1 MEVSQSTQNQDQNR
15 DATQP
20 MNTATD
26 SATSQER
33 DPANTAPVTT
43 THAPTPQANA
53 EGKEAQPNLEP
64 AAATVPVAAPAQ
76 LAEANPSKEEKPAPN
91 TPTAAT
97 SNEQPAQ
104 SSQTEQPKD
113 EKPEK
118 DAPQASQQPTD
129 ATQDSN
135 SSTNAAP
142 PNALQASQQ
151 STNVTQDTKSTPAA
165 AQTNARQDA
174 SANNAAS
181 GAQEADDGF
190 THQEIAMPH
199 VKYAQN
205 TIRSLKSRR
214 EAGAFLQPVDPIALR
229 IPHYTQ
235 IIKEPMDL
243 GTIDLKLALTSHR
256 IKLATSTNSSQT
268 RMTDKLKHAIDSK
281 RVDPEKDY
289 YTAVDQFERDV
300 FRVFNNCVRFN
311 GAEHI
316 FSKNAEVLR
325 SVFEKQRKGLATAVA
340 VAEEQNSP
348 EARAR
353 RNSSALPTIRRSAT
367 GGRPKREIHPPPSRD
382 LPWTEEYMNPASK
395 RAVAARL
402 GRSMENISQREQSY
416 WAKVISDE
424 LKFCY
429 RVIDDLLKPAH
440 QDVAWVFYDLPA
452 KDFDWAPAYYTIIK
466 KPIALIPIQR
476 KLKSGGHP
484 DLAAFDAD
492 MQLMFRNCFTFNPP
506 DSDVYIMGATLKDVY
521 EAKMQKKPV
530 PPPFPVDD
538 DDEDE
543 DEDEDEEDEDDDE
556 DDANA
561 VLVQQLQKQ
570 IGELESTLE
579 TLESGKNKN
588 PLLITSTRVALNSVQ
603 AALAGAMSV
612 TGMSK
617 RKNKKRSASSL
628 DKKSKAGD
636 KKRKSPAAKKPRTS
650 GSSPTSRKRGTGAG
664 SDEDDVRTV
673 TFDQKEELAAK
684 ITELSDE
691 RLEGAIRIINEDK
704 PPDAQG
710 AEDEEIELDIDELSP
725 QTLYKLYKYVVRPKK
740 KSAST
745 ADIGPN
751 GKPVPASAPIDGRK
765 RGTGGLKKK
774 NLDEDEEAAR
784 IARLQQQLQ
793 QFNDVSTGAAP
804 ASAASAASDA
814 NHAGPDT
821 ASKHDDLVASESSSN
836 EDESESESESD
847 MD

>member
-1 MEVSQSTQNQDQNR
+1 MEVSQSTQNHEQNR

-20 MNTATD
+20 TNAATD
-26 SATSQER
+26 TAAPQER
-33 DPANTAPVTT
+33 DSTDTTSVTESHATAPATNAEAKDAQPQSET
-43 THAPTPQANA
+43 SAASAPT
-53 EGKEAQPNLEP
+53 
-64 AAATVPVAAPAQ
+64 AAPAQ
-76 LAEANPSKEEKPAPN
+76 PTEATPSKEEQPTDAKITAP
-91 TPTAAT
+91 T
-97 SNEQPAQ
+97 SEQPAQ
-104 SSQTEQPKD
+104 PAQPDQPTDAKIEAPTSEQPAQPSQSEQPKD
-113 EKPEK
+113 AEPEK
-118 DAPQASQQPTD
+118 GEP
-129 ATQDSN
+129 
-135 SSTNAAP
+135 
-142 PNALQASQQ
+142 QASQQ
-151 STNVTQDTKSTPAA
+151 STSAPEESNPTPAA
-165 AQTNARQDA
+165 APSNAPQDA
-174 SANNAAS
+174 NVNRTDS
-181 GAQEADDGF
+181 GAQPADDGL
-190 THQEIAMPH
+190 THQDIAMPH

-256 IKLATSTNSSQT
+256 IKVATSTNSSQT

-289 YTAVDQFERDV
+289 YTTVDQFERDV

-452 KDFDWAPAYYTIIK
+452 KDFDWAPAYYSIIK

-530 PPPFPVDD
+530 PPPFPADD
-538 DDEDE
+538 DD
-543 DEDEDEEDEDDDE
+543 EDEDDDE
-556 DDANA
+556 DDDDDDEDDDDANT

-579 TLESGKNKN
+579 TLENGKNKN

-650 GSSPTSRKRGTGAG
+650 GSSPTSRKRGAGAG

-704 PPDAQG
+704 PPGAQG

-740 KSAST
+740 KSASST
-745 ADIGPN
+745 DIGPN

-793 QFNDVSTGAAP
+793 QFNDVSAGAASTP
-804 ASAASAASDA
+804 AASGTSDA
-814 NHAGPDT
+814 HTAGADT
-821 ASKHDDLVASESSSN
+821 ATKHDDLVASESSSN

>member
-1 MEVSQSTQNQDQNR
+1 MEASQSTHHEQNR

-20 MNTATD
+20 TNAATD
-26 SATSQER
+26 TAAPQER
-33 DPANTAPVTT
+33 DSTDTTSVTESHATAPATNAEAKDAQPQSET
-43 THAPTPQANA
+43 PAASAPT
-53 EGKEAQPNLEP
+53 
-64 AAATVPVAAPAQ
+64 AAPAQ
-76 LAEANPSKEEKPAPN
+76 PTEATPSKEEQPTDAKITAP
-91 TPTAAT
+91 T
-97 SNEQPAQ
+97 SEQPAQ
-104 SSQTEQPKD
+104 PAQSEQPTDAKIEAPTSEQPAQPFQSEQPKD
-113 EKPEK
+113 AEPEK
-118 DAPQASQQPTD
+118 GEP
-129 ATQDSN
+129 
-135 SSTNAAP
+135 
-142 PNALQASQQ
+142 QASQQ
-151 STNVTQDTKSTPAA
+151 STSAPEESNPTPAA
-165 AQTNARQDA
+165 APSNAPQDA
-174 SANNAAS
+174 NVNRTDS
-181 GAQEADDGF
+181 GAQPADDGL
-190 THQEIAMPH
+190 THQDIAMPH

-256 IKLATSTNSSQT
+256 IKVATSTNNSQT

-289 YTAVDQFERDV
+289 YTTVDQFERDV

-452 KDFDWAPAYYTIIK
+452 KDFDWAPAYYSIIK

-530 PPPFPVDD
+530 PPPFPADD

-543 DEDEDEEDEDDDE
+543 DDDEDDDDDDE
-556 DDANA
+556 DDDDANA

-579 TLESGKNKN
+579 TLENGKNKN

-628 DKKSKAGD
+628 DKKNKAGD

-650 GSSPTSRKRGTGAG
+650 GSSPTSRKRGAGAG

-704 PPDAQG
+704 PPGAQG

-740 KSAST
+740 KSASST
-745 ADIGPN
+745 DIGPN

-793 QFNDVSTGAAP
+793 QFNDVSAGAASTP
-804 ASAASAASDA
+804 AASGTSDA
-814 NHAGPDT
+814 HTAGADT
-821 ASKHDDLVASESSSN
+821 ATKHDDLVASESSSN

>member
-1 MEVSQSTQNQDQNR
+1 MEVSQSTQNHEQNR

-20 MNTATD
+20 TNAATD
-26 SATSQER
+26 TAAPQER
-33 DPANTAPVTT
+33 DSTDTTSVTESHATAPAT
-43 THAPTPQANA
+43 NA
-53 EGKEAQPNLEP
+53 EAKDAQPQSETSAASVP
-64 AAATVPVAAPAQ
+64 AAAPAQ
-76 LAEANPSKEEKPAPN
+76 PTEATPSKEEQ
-91 TPTAAT
+91 PTDAKIEVPT
-97 SNEQPAQ
+97 SEQPAQ
-104 SSQTEQPKD
+104 PFQSEQPKD
-113 EKPEK
+113 AEPEK
-118 DAPQASQQPTD
+118 NES
-129 ATQDSN
+129 
-135 SSTNAAP
+135 
-142 PNALQASQQ
+142 QASQQ
-151 STNVTQDTKSTPAA
+151 STSAPQESNPTPAA
-165 AQTNARQDA
+165 APTNAPQDA
-174 SANNAAS
+174 NVNHSET
-181 GAQEADDGF
+181 GAQQEDDGL
-190 THQEIAMPH
+190 THQDIAMPH

-281 RVDPEKDY
+281 RIDPEKDY
-289 YTAVDQFERDV
+289 YTTVDQFERDV

-452 KDFDWAPAYYTIIK
+452 KDFDWAPAYYSIIK

-530 PPPFPVDD
+530 PPPFPADD

-543 DEDEDEEDEDDDE
+543 DDDEDDDDDDE
-556 DDANA
+556 DDDDANA

-650 GSSPTSRKRGTGAG
+650 GSSPTSRKRGAGAG

-740 KSAST
+740 KSASS
-745 ADIGPN
+745 AEIGPN

-793 QFNDVSTGAAP
+793 QFNDVSAGAASTP
-804 ASAASAASDA
+804 AASGTSDA
-814 NHAGPDT
+814 HTAGADT
-821 ASKHDDLVASESSSN
+821 ATKHDDLVASESSSN

>member
-1 MEVSQSTQNQDQNR
+1 MEASQSTQNHEQNR

-20 MNTATD
+20 TNAATD
-26 SATSQER
+26 TAAPQER
-33 DPANTAPVTT
+33 DSTDTTSVTESHATAPATNAEAKDAQPQSET
-43 THAPTPQANA
+43 PAASAPT
-53 EGKEAQPNLEP
+53 
-64 AAATVPVAAPAQ
+64 AAPAQ
-76 LAEANPSKEEKPAPN
+76 PTEATPSKEEQPTDAKITAP
-91 TPTAAT
+91 T
-97 SNEQPAQ
+97 SEQPAQ
-104 SSQTEQPKD
+104 PAQSEQPTDAKIEAPTSEQPAQPFQSEQPKD
-113 EKPEK
+113 AEPEK
-118 DAPQASQQPTD
+118 GEP
-129 ATQDSN
+129 
-135 SSTNAAP
+135 
-142 PNALQASQQ
+142 QASQQ
-151 STNVTQDTKSTPAA
+151 STSAPEESNPTPAA
-165 AQTNARQDA
+165 APSNAPQDA
-174 SANNAAS
+174 NVNRTDS
-181 GAQEADDGF
+181 GAQPADDGL
-190 THQEIAMPH
+190 THQDIAMPH

-256 IKLATSTNSSQT
+256 IKVATSTNNSQT

-289 YTAVDQFERDV
+289 YTTVDQFERDV

-452 KDFDWAPAYYTIIK
+452 KDFDWAPAYYSIIK

-530 PPPFPVDD
+530 PPPFPADD

-543 DEDEDEEDEDDDE
+543 DDDEDDDDDDE
-556 DDANA
+556 DDDDANA

-579 TLESGKNKN
+579 TLENGKNKN

-650 GSSPTSRKRGTGAG
+650 GSSPTSRKRGAGAG

-704 PPDAQG
+704 PPGAQG

-740 KSAST
+740 KSASST
-745 ADIGPN
+745 DIGPN

-793 QFNDVSTGAAP
+793 QFNDVSAGAASTP
-804 ASAASAASDA
+804 AASGTSDA
-814 NHAGPDT
+814 HTAGADT
-821 ASKHDDLVASESSSN
+821 ATKHDDLVASESSSN

>member
-1 MEVSQSTQNQDQNR
+1 MEVSQSTQNHEQNR

-20 MNTATD
+20 TNAATD
-26 SATSQER
+26 TAAPQER
-33 DPANTAPVTT
+33 DSTDTTSVTESHATAPATNAEAKDAQPQSET
-43 THAPTPQANA
+43 SAASAPT
-53 EGKEAQPNLEP
+53 
-64 AAATVPVAAPAQ
+64 AAPAQ
-76 LAEANPSKEEKPAPN
+76 PTEATPSKEEQPTDAKITAP
-91 TPTAAT
+91 T
-97 SNEQPAQ
+97 SEQPAQ
-104 SSQTEQPKD
+104 PAQPDQPTDAKIEAPTSEQPAQPSQSEQPKD
-113 EKPEK
+113 AEPEK
-118 DAPQASQQPTD
+118 GEP
-129 ATQDSN
+129 
-135 SSTNAAP
+135 
-142 PNALQASQQ
+142 QASQQ
-151 STNVTQDTKSTPAA
+151 STSAPEESNPTPAA
-165 AQTNARQDA
+165 APSNAPQDA
-174 SANNAAS
+174 NVNRTDS
-181 GAQEADDGF
+181 GAQPADDGL
-190 THQEIAMPH
+190 THQDIAMPH

-256 IKLATSTNSSQT
+256 IKVATSTNSSQT

-289 YTAVDQFERDV
+289 YTTVDQFERDV

-452 KDFDWAPAYYTIIK
+452 KDFDWAPAYYSIIK

-530 PPPFPVDD
+530 PPPFPADD
-538 DDEDE
+538 DDE
-543 DEDEDEEDEDDDE
+543 DE

-579 TLESGKNKN
+579 TLENGKNKN

-650 GSSPTSRKRGTGAG
+650 GSSPTSRKRGAGAG

-704 PPDAQG
+704 PPGAQG

-740 KSAST
+740 KSASST
-745 ADIGPN
+745 DIGPN

-793 QFNDVSTGAAP
+793 QFNDVSAGAASTP
-804 ASAASAASDA
+804 AASGTSDA
-814 NHAGPDT
+814 HTAGADT
-821 ASKHDDLVASESSSN
+821 ATKHDDLVASESSSN

>member
-1 MEVSQSTQNQDQNR
+1 MEVSQSTQNHEQNR

-20 MNTATD
+20 TNAATD
-26 SATSQER
+26 TAAPQER
-33 DPANTAPVTT
+33 DSTDTTSVTESHATAPATNAEAKDAQPQSET
-43 THAPTPQANA
+43 SAASAPT
-53 EGKEAQPNLEP
+53 
-64 AAATVPVAAPAQ
+64 AAPAQ
-76 LAEANPSKEEKPAPN
+76 PTEATPSKEEQPTDAKITAP
-91 TPTAAT
+91 T
-97 SNEQPAQ
+97 SEQPAQ
-104 SSQTEQPKD
+104 PSQSEQPKD
-113 EKPEK
+113 AEPEK
-118 DAPQASQQPTD
+118 GEP
-129 ATQDSN
+129 
-135 SSTNAAP
+135 
-142 PNALQASQQ
+142 QASQQ
-151 STNVTQDTKSTPAA
+151 STSAPEESNPTPAA
-165 AQTNARQDA
+165 APSNAPQDA
-174 SANNAAS
+174 NVNRTDS
-181 GAQEADDGF
+181 GAQPADDGL
-190 THQEIAMPH
+190 THQDIAMPH

-256 IKLATSTNSSQT
+256 IKVATSTNSSQT

-289 YTAVDQFERDV
+289 YTTVDQFERDV

-452 KDFDWAPAYYTIIK
+452 KDFDWAPAYYSIIK

-530 PPPFPVDD
+530 PPPFPADD

-543 DEDEDEEDEDDDE
+543 DDDEDDDDDDE
-556 DDANA
+556 DDDDANA

-579 TLESGKNKN
+579 TLENGKNKN

-650 GSSPTSRKRGTGAG
+650 GSSPTSRKRGAGAG

-704 PPDAQG
+704 PPGAQG

-740 KSAST
+740 KSASST
-745 ADIGPN
+745 DIGPN

-793 QFNDVSTGAAP
+793 QFNDVSAGAASTP
-804 ASAASAASDA
+804 AASGASDA
-814 NHAGPDT
+814 HTAGADT
-821 ASKHDDLVASESSSN
+821 ATKHDDLVASESSSN

>member
-1 MEVSQSTQNQDQNR
+1 MEVSQSTQNHEQNR

-20 MNTATD
+20 TNAATD
-26 SATSQER
+26 TAAPQER
-33 DPANTAPVTT
+33 DSTDTTSVTESHATAPATNAEAKDAQPQSET
-43 THAPTPQANA
+43 SAASAPT
-53 EGKEAQPNLEP
+53 
-64 AAATVPVAAPAQ
+64 AAPAQ
-76 LAEANPSKEEKPAPN
+76 PTEATPSKEEQPTDAKITAP
-91 TPTAAT
+91 T
-97 SNEQPAQ
+97 SEQPAQ
-104 SSQTEQPKD
+104 PAQPDQPTDAKIEAPTSEQPAQPSQSEQPKD
-113 EKPEK
+113 AEPEK
-118 DAPQASQQPTD
+118 GEP
-129 ATQDSN
+129 
-135 SSTNAAP
+135 
-142 PNALQASQQ
+142 QASQQ
-151 STNVTQDTKSTPAA
+151 STSAPEESNPTPAA
-165 AQTNARQDA
+165 APSNAPQDA
-174 SANNAAS
+174 NVNRTDS
-181 GAQEADDGF
+181 GAQPADDGL
-190 THQEIAMPH
+190 THQDIAMPH

-256 IKLATSTNSSQT
+256 IKVATSTNNSQT

-289 YTAVDQFERDV
+289 YTTVDQFERDV

-452 KDFDWAPAYYTIIK
+452 KDFDWAPAYYSIIK

-530 PPPFPVDD
+530 PPPFPADD

-543 DEDEDEEDEDDDE
+543 DDDEDDDDDDE
-556 DDANA
+556 DDDDANA

-579 TLESGKNKN
+579 TLENGKNKN

-650 GSSPTSRKRGTGAG
+650 GSSPTSRKRGAGAG

-704 PPDAQG
+704 PPGAQG

-740 KSAST
+740 KSASST
-745 ADIGPN
+745 DIGPN

-793 QFNDVSTGAAP
+793 QFNDVSAGAASTP
-804 ASAASAASDA
+804 AASGTSDA
-814 NHAGPDT
+814 HTAGADT
-821 ASKHDDLVASESSSN
+821 ATKHDDLVASESSSN

>member
-1 MEVSQSTQNQDQNR
+1 MEVSQSTQNHEQNR

-20 MNTATD
+20 TNAATD
-26 SATSQER
+26 TAAPQER
-33 DPANTAPVTT
+33 DSTDTTSVTESHATAPATNAEAKDAQPQSET
-43 THAPTPQANA
+43 PAASAPT
-53 EGKEAQPNLEP
+53 
-64 AAATVPVAAPAQ
+64 AAPAQ
-76 LAEANPSKEEKPAPN
+76 PTEATPSKEEQPTDAKITAP
-91 TPTAAT
+91 T
-97 SNEQPAQ
+97 SEQPAQ
-104 SSQTEQPKD
+104 PAQSEQPTDAKIEVPTSEQPAQPFQSEQPKD
-113 EKPEK
+113 AEPEK
-118 DAPQASQQPTD
+118 GEP
-129 ATQDSN
+129 
-135 SSTNAAP
+135 
-142 PNALQASQQ
+142 QASQQ
-151 STNVTQDTKSTPAA
+151 STSAPEESNPTPAA
-165 AQTNARQDA
+165 APSNAPQDA
-174 SANNAAS
+174 NVNRTDT
-181 GAQEADDGF
+181 GAQPADDGL
-190 THQEIAMPH
+190 THQDIAMPH

-256 IKLATSTNSSQT
+256 IKVATSTNNSQT

-289 YTAVDQFERDV
+289 YTTVDQFERDV

-452 KDFDWAPAYYTIIK
+452 KDFDWAPAYYSIIK

-530 PPPFPVDD
+530 PPPFPADD

-543 DEDEDEEDEDDDE
+543 DDDEDDDDDDE
-556 DDANA
+556 DDDDANA

-579 TLESGKNKN
+579 TLENGKNKN

-636 KKRKSPAAKKPRTS
+636 RKRKSPAAKKPRTS
-650 GSSPTSRKRGTGAG
+650 GSSPTSRKRGAGAG

-704 PPDAQG
+704 PPGAQG

-740 KSAST
+740 KSASST
-745 ADIGPN
+745 DIGPN

-793 QFNDVSTGAAP
+793 QFNDVSAGAASTP
-804 ASAASAASDA
+804 AASGTSDA
-814 NHAGPDT
+814 HTAGADT
-821 ASKHDDLVASESSSN
+821 ATKHDDLVASESSSN

>member
-1 MEVSQSTQNQDQNR
+1 MEVSQSIQNHEQNR

-20 MNTATD
+20 TNAATD
-26 SATSQER
+26 TAAPQER
-33 DPANTAPVTT
+33 DSTDTTSVTESHATAPATNAEAKDAQPQSET
-43 THAPTPQANA
+43 SAASAPT
-53 EGKEAQPNLEP
+53 
-64 AAATVPVAAPAQ
+64 AAPAQ
-76 LAEANPSKEEKPAPN
+76 PTEATPSKEEQPTDAKITAP
-91 TPTAAT
+91 T
-97 SNEQPAQ
+97 SEQPAQ
-104 SSQTEQPKD
+104 PAQPDQPTDAKIEAPTSEQPAQPSQSEQPKD
-113 EKPEK
+113 AEPEK
-118 DAPQASQQPTD
+118 GEP
-129 ATQDSN
+129 
-135 SSTNAAP
+135 
-142 PNALQASQQ
+142 QASQQ
-151 STNVTQDTKSTPAA
+151 STNAPEESNPTPAA
-165 AQTNARQDA
+165 APSNAPQDA
-174 SANNAAS
+174 NVNRTDS
-181 GAQEADDGF
+181 GAQPADDGL
-190 THQEIAMPH
+190 THQDIAMPH

-256 IKLATSTNSSQT
+256 IKVATSTNSSQT

-289 YTAVDQFERDV
+289 YTTVDQFERDV

-452 KDFDWAPAYYTIIK
+452 KDFDWAPAYYSIIK

-530 PPPFPVDD
+530 PPPFPADD

-543 DEDEDEEDEDDDE
+543 DDDEDDDDDDE
-556 DDANA
+556 DDDDANA

-579 TLESGKNKN
+579 TLENGKNKN

-650 GSSPTSRKRGTGAG
+650 GSSPTSRKRGAGAG

-704 PPDAQG
+704 PPGAQG

-740 KSAST
+740 KSASST
-745 ADIGPN
+745 DIGPN

-793 QFNDVSTGAAP
+793 QFNDVSAGAASTP
-804 ASAASAASDA
+804 AASGTSDA
-814 NHAGPDT
+814 HTAGADT
-821 ASKHDDLVASESSSN
+821 ATKHDDLVASESSSN

>member
-1 MEVSQSTQNQDQNR
+1 MEVSQSTQNHEQNR

-20 MNTATD
+20 TNAATD
-26 SATSQER
+26 TAAPQER
-33 DPANTAPVTT
+33 DSTDTTSVTESHATAPATNAEAKDAQPQSET
-43 THAPTPQANA
+43 PAASAPT
-53 EGKEAQPNLEP
+53 
-64 AAATVPVAAPAQ
+64 AAPAQ
-76 LAEANPSKEEKPAPN
+76 PTEATPSKEEQPTDAKITAP
-91 TPTAAT
+91 T
-97 SNEQPAQ
+97 SEQPAQ
-104 SSQTEQPKD
+104 PAQPDQPTDAKIEAPTSEQPAQPSQSEQPKD
-113 EKPEK
+113 AEPEK
-118 DAPQASQQPTD
+118 GEP
-129 ATQDSN
+129 
-135 SSTNAAP
+135 
-142 PNALQASQQ
+142 QASQQ
-151 STNVTQDTKSTPAA
+151 STSAPEESNPSPAA
-165 AQTNARQDA
+165 APSNAPQDA
-174 SANNAAS
+174 NVNRTDT
-181 GAQEADDGF
+181 GAQPADDGL
-190 THQEIAMPH
+190 THQDIAMPH

-256 IKLATSTNSSQT
+256 IKVATSTNSSQT

-289 YTAVDQFERDV
+289 YTTVDQFERDV

-452 KDFDWAPAYYTIIK
+452 KDFDWAPAYYSIIK

-530 PPPFPVDD
+530 PPPFPADD

-543 DEDEDEEDEDDDE
+543 DDDEDDDDDDE
-556 DDANA
+556 DDDDANA

-579 TLESGKNKN
+579 TLENGKNKN

-628 DKKSKAGD
+628 DKKNKAGD

-650 GSSPTSRKRGTGAG
+650 GSSPTSRKRSAGAG

-704 PPDAQG
+704 PPGAQG

-740 KSAST
+740 KSASST
-745 ADIGPN
+745 DIGPN

-793 QFNDVSTGAAP
+793 QFNDVSAGAASTP
-804 ASAASAASDA
+804 AASGTSDA
-814 NHAGPDT
+814 HTAGADT
-821 ASKHDDLVASESSSN
+821 ATKHDDLVASESSSN

>member
-1 MEVSQSTQNQDQNR
+1 MEVSQSTQNHEQNR

-20 MNTATD
+20 TNAATD
-26 SATSQER
+26 TAAPQER
-33 DPANTAPVTT
+33 DSTDTTSVTESHATAPATNAEAKDAQPQSET
-43 THAPTPQANA
+43 SAASAPT
-53 EGKEAQPNLEP
+53 
-64 AAATVPVAAPAQ
+64 AAPAQ
-76 LAEANPSKEEKPAPN
+76 PTEATPSKEEQPTDAKITAP
-91 TPTAAT
+91 T
-97 SNEQPAQ
+97 SEQPAQ
-104 SSQTEQPKD
+104 PAQPDQPTDAKIEAPTSEQPAQPSQSEQPKD
-113 EKPEK
+113 AEPEK
-118 DAPQASQQPTD
+118 GEP
-129 ATQDSN
+129 
-135 SSTNAAP
+135 
-142 PNALQASQQ
+142 QASQQ
-151 STNVTQDTKSTPAA
+151 STSAPEESNPTPAA
-165 AQTNARQDA
+165 APSNAPQDA
-174 SANNAAS
+174 NVNRTDS
-181 GAQEADDGF
+181 GAQPADDGL
-190 THQEIAMPH
+190 THQDIAMPH

-256 IKLATSTNSSQT
+256 IKVATSTNNSQT

-289 YTAVDQFERDV
+289 YTTVDQFERDV

-452 KDFDWAPAYYTIIK
+452 KDFDWAPAYYSIIK

-530 PPPFPVDD
+530 PPPFPADD

-543 DEDEDEEDEDDDE
+543 DDDEDDDDEDEDD

-579 TLESGKNKN
+579 TLENGKNKN

-650 GSSPTSRKRGTGAG
+650 GSSPTSRKRGAGAG

-704 PPDAQG
+704 PPGAQG

-740 KSAST
+740 KSASST
-745 ADIGPN
+745 DIGPN

-793 QFNDVSTGAAP
+793 QFNDVSAGAASTP
-804 ASAASAASDA
+804 AASGTSDA
-814 NHAGPDT
+814 HTAGADT
-821 ASKHDDLVASESSSN
+821 ATKHDDLVASESSSN

>member
-1 MEVSQSTQNQDQNR
+1 MEASQSTQNHEQNR

-20 MNTATD
+20 TNAATD
-26 SATSQER
+26 TAAPQER
-33 DPANTAPVTT
+33 DSTDTTSVTESHATAPATNAEAKDAQPQSET
-43 THAPTPQANA
+43 PAASAPT
-53 EGKEAQPNLEP
+53 
-64 AAATVPVAAPAQ
+64 AAPAQ
-76 LAEANPSKEEKPAPN
+76 PTEATPSKEEQPTDAKITAP
-91 TPTAAT
+91 T
-97 SNEQPAQ
+97 SEQPAQ
-104 SSQTEQPKD
+104 PAQSEQPTDAKIEAPTSEQPAQPFQSEQPKD
-113 EKPEK
+113 AEPEK
-118 DAPQASQQPTD
+118 GEP
-129 ATQDSN
+129 
-135 SSTNAAP
+135 
-142 PNALQASQQ
+142 QASQQ
-151 STNVTQDTKSTPAA
+151 STSAPEESNPTPAA
-165 AQTNARQDA
+165 APSNAPQDA
-174 SANNAAS
+174 NVNRTDS
-181 GAQEADDGF
+181 GAQPADDGL
-190 THQEIAMPH
+190 THQDIAMPH

-256 IKLATSTNSSQT
+256 IKVATSTNNSQT

-281 RVDPEKDY
+281 RIDPEKDY
-289 YTAVDQFERDV
+289 YTTVDQFERDV

-452 KDFDWAPAYYTIIK
+452 KDFDWAPAYYSIIK

-530 PPPFPVDD
+530 PPPFPADD

-543 DEDEDEEDEDDDE
+543 DDDEDDDDDDE
-556 DDANA
+556 DDDDANA

-579 TLESGKNKN
+579 TLENGKNKN

-650 GSSPTSRKRGTGAG
+650 GSSPTSRKRGAGAG

-704 PPDAQG
+704 PPGAQG

-740 KSAST
+740 KSASST
-745 ADIGPN
+745 DIGPN

-793 QFNDVSTGAAP
+793 QFNDVSAGAASTP
-804 ASAASAASDA
+804 AASGTSDA
-814 NHAGPDT
+814 HTAGADT
-821 ASKHDDLVASESSSN
+821 ATKHDDLVASESSSN

>member
-1 MEVSQSTQNQDQNR
+1 MEVSQSTQNHEQNR

-20 MNTATD
+20 TNAATD
-26 SATSQER
+26 TAAPQER
-33 DPANTAPVTT
+33 DSTDTTSVTESHATAPATNAEAKDAQPQSET
-43 THAPTPQANA
+43 SAASAPT
-53 EGKEAQPNLEP
+53 
-64 AAATVPVAAPAQ
+64 AAPAQ
-76 LAEANPSKEEKPAPN
+76 PTEATPSKEEQPTDAKITAP
-91 TPTAAT
+91 T
-97 SNEQPAQ
+97 SEQPAQ
-104 SSQTEQPKD
+104 PAQPDQPTDAKIEAPTSEQPAQPSQSEQPKD
-113 EKPEK
+113 AEPEK
-118 DAPQASQQPTD
+118 GEP
-129 ATQDSN
+129 
-135 SSTNAAP
+135 
-142 PNALQASQQ
+142 QASQQ
-151 STNVTQDTKSTPAA
+151 STSAPEESNPTPAA
-165 AQTNARQDA
+165 APSNAPQDA
-174 SANNAAS
+174 NVNLTDS
-181 GAQEADDGF
+181 GAQPADDGL
-190 THQEIAMPH
+190 THQDIAMPH

-256 IKLATSTNSSQT
+256 IKVATSTNSSQT

-289 YTAVDQFERDV
+289 YTTVDQFERDV

-402 GRSMENISQREQSY
+402 GRRMENISQREQSY

-452 KDFDWAPAYYTIIK
+452 KDFDWAPAYYSIIK

-530 PPPFPVDD
+530 PPPFPADD

-543 DEDEDEEDEDDDE
+543 DDDEDDDDDDE
-556 DDANA
+556 DDDDANA

-579 TLESGKNKN
+579 TLENGKNKN

-650 GSSPTSRKRGTGAG
+650 GSSPTSRKRGAGAG

-704 PPDAQG
+704 PPGAQG

-740 KSAST
+740 KSASST
-745 ADIGPN
+745 DIGPN

-793 QFNDVSTGAAP
+793 QFNDVSAGAASTP
-804 ASAASAASDA
+804 AASGTSDA
-814 NHAGPDT
+814 HTAGADT
-821 ASKHDDLVASESSSN
+821 ATKHDDLVASESSSN

>member
-1 MEVSQSTQNQDQNR
+1 MEASQSTQNHEQNR

-20 MNTATD
+20 TNAATD
-26 SATSQER
+26 TAAPQER
-33 DPANTAPVTT
+33 DSTDTTSVTESHATAPATNAEAKDAQPQSET
-43 THAPTPQANA
+43 PAASAPT
-53 EGKEAQPNLEP
+53 
-64 AAATVPVAAPAQ
+64 AAPAQ
-76 LAEANPSKEEKPAPN
+76 PTEATPSKEEQPTDAKITAP
-91 TPTAAT
+91 T
-97 SNEQPAQ
+97 SEQPAQ
-104 SSQTEQPKD
+104 PAQSEQPTDAKIEAPTSEQPAQPFQSEQPKD
-113 EKPEK
+113 AEPEK
-118 DAPQASQQPTD
+118 GEP
-129 ATQDSN
+129 
-135 SSTNAAP
+135 
-142 PNALQASQQ
+142 QASQQ
-151 STNVTQDTKSTPAA
+151 STSAPEESNPTPAA
-165 AQTNARQDA
+165 APSNAPQDA
-174 SANNAAS
+174 NVNRTDS
-181 GAQEADDGF
+181 GAQQADDGL
-190 THQEIAMPH
+190 THQDIAMPH

-256 IKLATSTNSSQT
+256 IKVATSTNNSQT

-289 YTAVDQFERDV
+289 YTTVDQFERDV

-402 GRSMENISQREQSY
+402 GKSMENISQREQSY

-452 KDFDWAPAYYTIIK
+452 KDFDWAPAYYSIIK

-530 PPPFPVDD
+530 PPPFPADD

-543 DEDEDEEDEDDDE
+543 DDDEDDDDDDE
-556 DDANA
+556 DDDDANA

-579 TLESGKNKN
+579 TLENGKHKN

-650 GSSPTSRKRGTGAG
+650 GSSPTSRKRGAGAG

-704 PPDAQG
+704 PPGAQG

-740 KSAST
+740 KSASST
-745 ADIGPN
+745 DIGPN

-793 QFNDVSTGAAP
+793 QFNDVSAGAASTP
-804 ASAASAASDA
+804 AASGTSDA
-814 NHAGPDT
+814 HTAGADT
-821 ASKHDDLVASESSSN
+821 ATKHDDLVASESSSN